1 MAHGNQDERLW
12 EWMKRWPQAGDN
24 LISNSLNW
32 FLKDTYGDQS
42 VKFACRYR
50 SLKDWNTF
58 YTYMYVIFIESR
70 YPIVCYLLSVSIM
83 ITNLELLFCYLGKYP
98 GDRRRIWR
106 NKNFR
111 HWKGAVCSDI
121 ARTCKQVNN
130 QTPCES
136 LSNCLPLERGTGGVN
151 VNV

>member
-1 MAHGNQDERLW
+1 MEV
-12 EWMKRWPQAGDN
+12 P
-24 LISNSLNW
+24 
-32 FLKDTYGDQS
+32 FKDTYGDQS
-42 VKFACRYR
+42 VRFACRYR

-70 YPIVCYLLSVSIM
+70 YLIVCHLLSVSIM

-121 ARTCKQVNN
+121 GRTCKQVNN
-130 QTPCES
+130 QTSRRAS
-136 LSNCLPLERGTGGVN
+136 LSRIASRWKGEGVGGGGGGAAGGVGEAKRRMTFQTLWN
-151 VNV
+151 IKITT